1 MHSRQLEY
9 FKHVSD
15 AGNLSQAAL
24 SLGITQP
31 ALSKHI
37 RDLETELHV
46 RLFHRT
52 GRGVMLTPDGER
64 LLEHT
69 VAILD
74 RMAAAK
80 EQALQSRN
88 APVDSI
94 TIGVTPTIG
103 RRAIVP
109 ITRSLTADS
118 PGIALHFVEGFSAH
132 LLEWLT
138 AGRIDLALLYDSG
151 AASRLHAEP
160 LLREQ
165 LHLIAA
171 ADAPRLPAS
180 VPFRQLADEQL
191 VLPGTPYGLR
201 PLIEDA
207 AQRAGVVLAASVEAD
222 GFGSLIDLV
231 IGGVGKTILPAAVVQ
246 REIESGKLQAA
257 AIRDPE
263 VERKMVLVTA
273 TNRVHARGLS
283 TVVKIVKAE
292 IRALSDPDLPP
303 TRQALALAG

>member
-9 FKHVSD
+9 FKRVSG

-80 EQALQSRN
+80 DQALRSRN

-103 RRAIVP
+103 RMAIVP
-109 ITRSLTADS
+109 LTRSLIAHS
-118 PGIALHFVEGFSAH
+118 PDIALHFVEGFSVH

-151 AASRLHAEP
+151 AANRLHAEP
-160 LLREQ
+160 LLRER

-171 ADAPRLPAS
+171 ADAPQLPAE
-180 VPFRQLADEQL
+180 VPFQQLANEQL
-191 VLPGTPYGLR
+191 ILPGTPHGLR
-201 PLIEDA
+201 PLIQDA
-207 AQRAGVVLAASVEAD
+207 AQRAGVALAASVEAD

-263 VERKMVLVTA
+263 IERKMVLATA
-273 TNRVHARGLS
+273 TNRVHTAGLS
-283 TVVKIVKAE
+283 SVVKIVKSE
-292 IRALSDPDLPP
+292 VRALSDTVPRS
-303 TRQALALAG
+303 TQQVLALAG